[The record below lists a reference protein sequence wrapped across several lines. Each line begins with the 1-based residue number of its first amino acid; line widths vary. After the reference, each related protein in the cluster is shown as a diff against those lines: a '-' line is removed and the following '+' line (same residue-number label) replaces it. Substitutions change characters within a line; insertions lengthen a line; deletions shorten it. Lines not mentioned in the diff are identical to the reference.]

1 MKDKKLRIVN
11 YGIAIFMLVV
21 IAILYPRLPEQIPTQ
36 WQFNGTPNYSP
47 KKEIWVI
54 GGMFVIF
61 AFLFDYLPYID
72 PRRKNYQKF
81 GRIYDFFCVGIQIFL
96 AIMAGIMLSESF
108 YPGRIQAVKVI
119 FALLSLLFLLA
130 GNYLPKLQS
139 NFYMGIKTPWTL
151 SNDEVWR
158 KTHRLAG
165 KLYVGCGI
173 LTLIS
178 DFLFPV
184 PVAGSILF
192 MLILGSTAVVT
203 LASYLW
209 WRQIEVEE

>member
-21 IAILYPRLPEQIPTQ
+21 IAVLYPKLPDQIPTQ

-47 KKEIWVI
+47 KKEIWMI
-54 GGMFVIF
+54 GGMFALF
-61 AFLFDYLPYID
+61 AFLFDFLPYID

-81 GRIYDFFCVGIQIFL
+81 GRIYDLFCVGIQIFL
-96 AIMAGIMLSESF
+96 AIMTGIMLFESF
-108 YPGRIQAVKVI
+108 YPGKIHAVRVI

-192 MLILGSTAVVT
+192 VLILGSTAVVT

-209 WRQIEVEE
+209 WRQIEGEG

>member
-21 IAILYPRLPEQIPTQ
+21 IAALYPKLPDQIPTQ

-47 KKEIWVI
+47 KKEIWMI
-54 GGMFVIF
+54 GGMFALF
-61 AFLFDYLPYID
+61 AFLFDFLPYID

-81 GRIYDFFCVGIQIFL
+81 GRIYDLFCVGIQIFL
-96 AIMAGIMLSESF
+96 AIMTGIMLFESF
-108 YPGRIQAVKVI
+108 YSGKIHAVRVI

-139 NFYMGIKTPWTL
+139 NFYMGIKTPWIL

-192 MLILGSTAVVT
+192 VLILGSTAVVT

-209 WRQIEVEE
+209 WRQIEGEG